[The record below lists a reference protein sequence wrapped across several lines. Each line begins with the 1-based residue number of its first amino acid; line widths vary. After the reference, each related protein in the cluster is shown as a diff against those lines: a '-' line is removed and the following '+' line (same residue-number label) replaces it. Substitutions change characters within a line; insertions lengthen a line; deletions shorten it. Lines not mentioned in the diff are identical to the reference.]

1 MAEVIRVFTPI
12 KRVPTVIGKA
22 QNGQK
27 IPFGPYTLPQVAAGV
42 ALMLVTSIAAMS
54 IPGNPAVV
62 FILGL
67 VLTVIVVFAL
77 GLVPDTGVRLTSR
90 VLWFGRL
97 ILIRKPVSASGMPVS
112 PDSARYSVYIEDSVV
127 VILPDLDGV
136 PRPEPPARALTSGIL
151 ELAAGRTADPTRDE
165 PRNEQ

>member
-12 KRVPTVIGKA
+12 KRVPTMIGKA

-42 ALMLVTSIAAMS
+42 GLMVVTSVAAMS
-54 IPGNPAVV
+54 IPGNPAVT
-62 FILGL
+62 FIIGL

-77 GLVPDTGVRLTSR
+77 GLVPYTGVRFISR
-90 VLWFGRL
+90 IIWFGRL

-127 VILPDLDGV
+127 VILPDADEV
-136 PRPEPPARALTSGIL
+136 PRPEPRHGALASGIL
-151 ELAAGRTADPTRDE
+151 ELTAGRTGDPARDA
-165 PRNEQ
+165 R

>member
-12 KRVPTVIGKA
+12 KRVPTMIGKA

-42 ALMLVTSIAAMS
+42 GLVVVTSVAAMS
-54 IPGNPAVV
+54 IPGNPAVT
-62 FILGL
+62 FIIGL

-77 GLVPDTGVRLTSR
+77 GLVPYTGVRLLSR
-90 VLWFGRL
+90 IIWFGRL

-127 VILPDLDGV
+127 VILPDADGV
-136 PRPEPPARALTSGIL
+136 SRPEPRGALASGIL
-151 ELAAGRTADPTRDE
+151 ELAAGRTGDPTRDA
-165 PRNEQ
+165 R

>member
-136 PRPEPPARALTSGIL
+136 PRPEPPARALASGIL

>member
-136 PRPEPPARALTSGIL
+136 PQPEPPARALASGIL

>member
-1 MAEVIRVFTPI
+1 MADVIRVFTPI

-136 PRPEPPARALTSGIL
+136 PRPEPPARALASGIL